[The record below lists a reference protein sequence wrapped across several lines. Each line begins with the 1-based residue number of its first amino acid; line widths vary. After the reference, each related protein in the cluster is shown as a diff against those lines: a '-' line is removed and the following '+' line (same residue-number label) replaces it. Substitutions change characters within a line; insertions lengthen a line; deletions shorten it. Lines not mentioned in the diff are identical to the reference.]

1 MKTSIAIVLI
11 VLVALTVFA
20 GCTTVPAET
29 NVADDLGIDEDS
41 DSDII
46 ENLEVEFIPD
56 DDYVE
61 LGEII

>member
-1 MKTSIAIVLI
+1 MKITIAIFLI
-11 VLVALTVFA
+11 ALVALTVFT

-29 NVADDLGIDEDS
+29 NTSDTLGIDENS

-46 ENLEVEFIPD
+46 QNLEVEFIPD